1 MTKKLSALLEL
12 AVVIVGLA
20 VAPSAVVAS
29 LASVVSIAPA
39 VTVAQDVAAPVLGAT
54 RF

>member
-29 LASVVSIAPA
+29 LASVVSMPA
-39 VTVAQDVAAPVLGAT
+39 VTVAQDVVPALGTT